1 MEDKKENTS
10 ETKEVTPIVTTTVVH
25 VSNTPRN
32 GCSSS
37 LEGALRAIL
46 KCLGLETAAI
56 PEGSSSSCSEEID
69 KNKVINEPPSC
80 QEQQTSSNPGGGE
93 AAADPPSTTDPPP
106 ADPPS
111 TPVGRYCNTEKAT
124 SELRKWA
131 SDQHQ
136 QFLDTPRHRHRH
148 RHRFIDALM
157 SIWLYIISL

>member
-1 MEDKKENTS
+1 MEDKKKSTS
-10 ETKEVTPIVTTTVVH
+10 ETEEVTPIITTTTTVVH

-46 KCLGLETAAI
+46 KCLGLETAAK
-56 PEGSSSSCSEEID
+56 PEGCSSSCSEEID

-111 TPVGRYCNTEKAT
+111 TPVEDIAIQRRPPVNSGNGPQTNTNN
-124 SELRKWA
+124 S
-131 SDQHQ
+131 
-136 QFLDTPRHRHRH
+136 
-148 RHRFIDALM
+148 
-157 SIWLYIISL
+157 